1 MEHAEKA
8 ILRGKGDSE
17 DGARDVVGY
26 AHDTITRQSEEEGA
40 DILGSSTMCLGIM
53 RPGGVVE
60 IANLG
65 DSGFRVLRGSEIVFS
80 SEVSALCQIAP
91 YPFQSP
97 PPHPPPPQG
106 GGAQRAA
113 A

>member
-65 DSGFRVLRGSEIVFS
+65 DSGFRVLRGSVMVFA
-80 SEVSALCQIAP
+80 SEVCAQRQTTPTPSR
-91 YPFQSP
+91 
-97 PPHPPPPQG
+97 PPPPPPSCPPFSRVA
-106 GGAQRAA
+106 GAQ
-113 A
+113 

>member
-8 ILRGKGDSE
+8 ILRGKGDSG
-17 DGARDVVGY
+17 DGARNVVGY

-65 DSGFRVLRGSEIVFS
+65 DSGFRVLRGSEIVFA
-80 SEVSALCQIAP
+80 SEVTAL
-91 YPFQSP
+91 
-97 PPHPPPPQG
+97 H
-106 GGAQRAA
+106 
-113 A
+113 